1 MEGSVLNLVRRL
13 ESRNFGR
20 PRFAGPRPN
29 HWPMRLGLVAV
40 GIWLAYLF
48 IFSNQGLLKILALR
62 AELTRE
68 ESRTT
73 SQAKRV
79 KLAEEELYR
88 VRTDPF
94 YTEKFVRENT
104 GMVKP
109 NEIVYRVVPESVAQ
123 QAIQARALAPPPKP
137 KP

>member
-1 MEGSVLNLVRRL
+1 MLNLVRRL
-13 ESRNFGR
+13 ENRSFGR
-20 PRFAGPRPN
+20 PHIAGPRPN
-29 HWPMRLGLVAV
+29 PWPMRLGIAAVAV
-40 GIWLAYLF
+40 WLAYLF
-48 IFSNQGLLKILALR
+48 VFSNQGILKILALR
-62 AELTRE
+62 AELSRE
-68 ESRTT
+68 ESR
-73 SQAKRV
+73 SAAQAKRV

-123 QAIQARALAPPPKP
+123 QAIEARALAPPPPP
-137 KP
+137 KK